1 MPRRHSFGVSESVSA
16 QPSLLDLCFSGPP
29 AEVRALT
36 GSQLRDLGIDSAL
49 DRAQRIKADY
59 VASCLRA
66 IASFPKGS
74 SLTSEDVREKAGP
87 IPLELNHSVMAGIL
101 KHAASKG
108 LIRITGET
116 RVATRA
122 SVHAKRLSLWVR
134 L

>member
-1 MPRRHSFGVSESVSA
+1 MSA
-16 QPSLLDLCFSGPP
+16 LPLFDSLFLGAPKAAP
-29 AEVRALT
+29 LT
-36 GSQLRDLGIDSAL
+36 GRDLKSLGIDSAL
-49 DRAQRIKADY
+49 DRAQRIKAGY
-59 VASCLRA
+59 VAECLKA
-66 IASFPKGS
+66 IESFPKGAAI
-74 SLTSEDVREKAGP
+74 TSEDVREKAGP

-108 LIRITGET
+108 MIRITSET